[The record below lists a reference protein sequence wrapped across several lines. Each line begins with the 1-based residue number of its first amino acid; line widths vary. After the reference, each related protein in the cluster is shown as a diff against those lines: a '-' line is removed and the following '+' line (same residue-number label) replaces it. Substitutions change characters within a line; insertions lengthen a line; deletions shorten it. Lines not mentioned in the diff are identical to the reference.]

1 MRKRQYNPFD
11 FSKDGHQARTQT
23 VRGTFMKKEYDFSQ
37 AKRNPYSGQLKKTIT
52 IRIDEDSITYFK
64 DMADETGL
72 PYQVLMNMYLK
83 DCAENKRKLDIKWT
97 K

>member
-1 MRKRQYNPFD
+1 MSR
-11 FSKDGHQARTQT
+11 HL
-23 VRGTFMKKEYDFSQ
+23 RGTLIKKEYDFSQ

>member
-1 MRKRQYNPFD
+1 M
-11 FSKDGHQARTQT
+11 
-23 VRGTFMKKEYDFSQ
+23 
-37 AKRNPYSGQLKKTIT
+37 
-52 IRIDEDSITYFK
+52 TYFK
-64 DMADETGL
+64 NMADETGL

>member
-1 MRKRQYNPFD
+1 
-11 FSKDGHQARTQT
+11 
-23 VRGTFMKKEYDFSQ
+23 MKKDYDFSQ

>member
-1 MRKRQYNPFD
+1 
-11 FSKDGHQARTQT
+11 
-23 VRGTFMKKEYDFSQ
+23 MKKEYDFSQ
-37 AKRNPYSGQLKKTIT
+37 AKRNLYSGQLKKTIT

>member
-1 MRKRQYNPFD
+1 
-11 FSKDGHQARTQT
+11 
-23 VRGTFMKKEYDFSQ
+23 MKKEYDFSQ

-64 DMADETGL
+64 DMAGETGV

>member
-1 MRKRQYNPFD
+1 MN
-11 FSKDGHQARTQT
+11 
-23 VRGTFMKKEYDFSQ
+23 KEYDFSQ

>member
-1 MRKRQYNPFD
+1 
-11 FSKDGHQARTQT
+11 
-23 VRGTFMKKEYDFSQ
+23 MKKEYDFSQ
-37 AKRNPYSGQLKKTIT
+37 AKRSPYSGQLKKTIT

>member
-1 MRKRQYNPFD
+1 
-11 FSKDGHQARTQT
+11 
-23 VRGTFMKKEYDFSQ
+23 MKKVYDFSQ

>member
-1 MRKRQYNPFD
+1 
-11 FSKDGHQARTQT
+11 
-23 VRGTFMKKEYDFSQ
+23 MKKEYDFSQ

-64 DMADETGL
+64 NMADETGL

>member
-1 MRKRQYNPFD
+1 
-11 FSKDGHQARTQT
+11 
-23 VRGTFMKKEYDFSQ
+23 MKKEYDFSQ

-83 DCAENKRKLDIKWT
+83 DCAEKKRKLDIKWT

>member
-1 MRKRQYNPFD
+1 
-11 FSKDGHQARTQT
+11 
-23 VRGTFMKKEYDFSQ
+23 MKKKYDFSQ

>member
-1 MRKRQYNPFD
+1 
-11 FSKDGHQARTQT
+11 
-23 VRGTFMKKEYDFSQ
+23 MKKVYDFSQ
-37 AKRNPYSGQLKKTIT
+37 AKRNPYSGQLKKAIT

-83 DCAENKRKLDIKWT
+83 DCAKNKRKLDIKWT

>member
-1 MRKRQYNPFD
+1 
-11 FSKDGHQARTQT
+11 
-23 VRGTFMKKEYDFSQ
+23 MKKEYDFSQ
-37 AKRNPYSGQLKKTIT
+37 AKRNPYSGQLKKAIT

-72 PYQVLMNMYLK
+72 PYQILMNMYLK

>member
-1 MRKRQYNPFD
+1 
-11 FSKDGHQARTQT
+11 
-23 VRGTFMKKEYDFSQ
+23 MKKEYDFSQ

-83 DCAENKRKLDIKWT
+83 DCAQNKRKLDIKWT

>member
-1 MRKRQYNPFD
+1 
-11 FSKDGHQARTQT
+11 
-23 VRGTFMKKEYDFSQ
+23 MKKEYDFSQ

-52 IRIDEDSITYFK
+52 IRLDEDSITYFK

>member
-1 MRKRQYNPFD
+1 
-11 FSKDGHQARTQT
+11 
-23 VRGTFMKKEYDFSQ
+23 MKKEYDFSQ

-83 DCAENKRKLDIKWT
+83 DCAENKRKLNIKWT

>member
-1 MRKRQYNPFD
+1 
-11 FSKDGHQARTQT
+11 
-23 VRGTFMKKEYDFSQ
+23 MKKEYDFSQ
-37 AKRNPYSGQLKKTIT
+37 AKRNPFSGQLKKTIT

>member
-1 MRKRQYNPFD
+1 
-11 FSKDGHQARTQT
+11 
-23 VRGTFMKKEYDFSQ
+23 MKKEYDFSQ

>member
-1 MRKRQYNPFD
+1 
-11 FSKDGHQARTQT
+11 
-23 VRGTFMKKEYDFSQ
+23 MKKEYDFSQ

-83 DCAENKRKLDIKWT
+83 DCAKNKRKLDIKWT

>member
-1 MRKRQYNPFD
+1 
-11 FSKDGHQARTQT
+11 
-23 VRGTFMKKEYDFSQ
+23 MKKEYDFSQ

-83 DCAENKRKLDIKWT
+83 DCVENKRKLDIKWT

>member
-1 MRKRQYNPFD
+1 MNRNL
-11 FSKDGHQARTQT
+11 
-23 VRGTFMKKEYDFSQ
+23 RGTLMKKEYDFSQ

>member
-1 MRKRQYNPFD
+1 
-11 FSKDGHQARTQT
+11 
-23 VRGTFMKKEYDFSQ
+23 MKKEYDFSQ
-37 AKRNPYSGQLKKTIT
+37 AKRNPYSGQLKKIIT

-83 DCAENKRKLDIKWT
+83 DCAENKRKLDILNGLSEF
-97 K
+97 

>member
-1 MRKRQYNPFD
+1 
-11 FSKDGHQARTQT
+11 
-23 VRGTFMKKEYDFSQ
+23 MKKEYDFSQ

-64 DMADETGL
+64 DIADETGL

>member
-1 MRKRQYNPFD
+1 
-11 FSKDGHQARTQT
+11 
-23 VRGTFMKKEYDFSQ
+23 MKKEYDFSQ

-52 IRIDEDSITYFK
+52 IQIDEDSITYFK

-72 PYQVLMNMYLK
+72 PYQVLMDMYLK

>member
-1 MRKRQYNPFD
+1 
-11 FSKDGHQARTQT
+11 
-23 VRGTFMKKEYDFSQ
+23 MKKEYDFSQ
-37 AKRNPYSGQLKKTIT
+37 VKRNPYSGQLKKIIT

>member
-1 MRKRQYNPFD
+1 
-11 FSKDGHQARTQT
+11 
-23 VRGTFMKKEYDFSQ
+23 MKKEYDFSQ
-37 AKRNPYSGQLKKTIT
+37 AKRNPYSGQLKKIIT

-64 DMADETGL
+64 DVADETGL